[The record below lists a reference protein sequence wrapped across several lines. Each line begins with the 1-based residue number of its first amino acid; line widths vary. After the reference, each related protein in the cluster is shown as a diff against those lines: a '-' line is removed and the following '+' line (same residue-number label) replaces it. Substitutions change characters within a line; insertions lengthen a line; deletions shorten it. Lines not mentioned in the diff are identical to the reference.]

1 MNDRGQTAYDY
12 LLGIVL
18 LLVTIVAVLAL
29 FPQFFSPFV
38 DPVSA
43 DREEMADRV
52 AAEVIEESATLH
64 GERTLDVEAFNGT
77 AVGEL
82 KAGAGVD
89 DFRRVYVE
97 FRAGP
102 GETIAGIGTEPPP
115 GEPTAT
121 SVRNV
126 RTAQEECSD
135 GCRLVVRVW

>member
-52 AAEVIEESATLH
+52 AAEVIEESATLDS
-64 GERTLDVEAFNGT
+64 ERTLDDEAFNGT
-77 AVGEL
+77 DVGEL
-82 KAGAGVD
+82 KARAGVD

-97 FRAGP
+97 LRAGP
-102 GETIAGIGTEPPP
+102 EQNPEIGVEPPP

-121 SVRNV
+121 TVRNV
-126 RTAQEECSD
+126 RTAQKECSE